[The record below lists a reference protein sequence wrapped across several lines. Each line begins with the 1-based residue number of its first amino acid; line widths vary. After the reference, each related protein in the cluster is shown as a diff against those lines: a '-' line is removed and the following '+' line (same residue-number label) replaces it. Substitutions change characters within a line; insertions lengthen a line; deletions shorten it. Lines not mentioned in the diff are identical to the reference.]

1 MILTNVK
8 FFLPPPHKIISILL
22 SKFFFIFCEIINA
35 VKYVNVATASSN
47 SKPLT
52 KLKSNSFLSKECF
65 CCTL

>member
-1 MILTNVK
+1 MTSVK
-8 FFLPPPHKIISILL
+8 LFLPPTHKIISISL
-22 SKFFFIFCEIINA
+22 SKFFLIFCEITNA